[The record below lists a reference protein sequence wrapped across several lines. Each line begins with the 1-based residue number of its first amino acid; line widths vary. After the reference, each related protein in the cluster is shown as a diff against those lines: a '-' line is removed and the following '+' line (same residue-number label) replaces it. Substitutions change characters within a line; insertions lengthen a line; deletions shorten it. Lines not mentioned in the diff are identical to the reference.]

1 VAIIKFIKR
10 FYFFINILFCL
21 YSLLVY
27 QLVYSA
33 EIKHWLAGFLMMSYP
48 LMLIGNLFFFFTYIF
63 VRPLKSLLSL
73 ITLLIVTLGIFQR
86 TLKVIPPDIKPKD
99 AFTFSVLSYNLMY
112 GNYHSYKTG
121 KDMLTGPSQKAV
133 LDTLSSDIICLQEFY
148 NDKRNPDFNLLK
160 KLKKTR
166 PHFVFMDKSPNHNE
180 GQGAVGLAIFSRF
193 PIINK
198 EEVYWSPNNNG
209 ILSADLVINSDTLR
223 LINFQLRS
231 MGIRIGKILKKDNKL
246 DTEET
251 KNVISLLKE
260 GFTSRGIQMNTLD
273 KMISNSPYPVLA
285 AGDLNELPYGYAYG
299 RMNKKLRNA
308 FEESG
313 FGFGFTYHKILS
325 FLRIDQ
331 QFYDKSK
338 ITNINFETLNEIP
351 FSDHYP
357 IKGWYDLK

>member
-1 VAIIKFIKR
+1 
-10 FYFFINILFCL
+10 
-21 YSLLVY
+21 VY

-48 LMLIGNLFFFFTYIF
+48 LVLVGNLFFFFSYIF
-63 VRPLKSLLSL
+63 VRPLKSLVSL
-73 ITLLIVTLGIFQR
+73 ITLLIVTFGIFQR
-86 TLKVIPPDIKPKD
+86 TLKIVPPDIKPQD
-99 AFTFSVLSYNLMY
+99 GFTFSLLSYNLMY
-112 GNYHSYKTG
+112 GNYQSYKTG
-121 KDMLTGPSQKAV
+121 NDTLTGPSQKAV

-148 NDKRNPDFNLLK
+148 NDKKNPDFNLLK

-166 PHFVFMDKSPNHNE
+166 PHFIFIDKNPNHVD

-209 ILSADLVINSDTLR
+209 VLLADMVVNKDTIR

-231 MGIRIGKILKKDNKL
+231 MGIRIGKILKKDNQINS
-246 DTEET
+246 EET

-260 GFTSRGIQMNTLD
+260 GFAARGLQMNTLS
-273 KMISNSPYPVLA
+273 KMIENSPYPVIA

-299 RMNKKLRNA
+299 KINKKLRNS

-331 QFYDKSK
+331 QFYDKKK
-338 ITNINFETLNEIP
+338 IHNMNFETLSYVP

-357 IKGWYDLK
+357 IKGWYIVK